1 MQGANEIDNINEI
14 IEAIHKYPW
23 PTDIAPIII
32 ALADKRREDYLEI
45 QRLNEIINDI
55 KKNKNNSWRNIPRSI
70 PNISNKI
77 NRIVRYETIQ
87 IPTISAGS
95 IMGKKGTIVRQI
107 SIDSG
112 AKIIIQNLN
121 LIKTYQK
128 RRGIKIIGNNKQIN
142 KAKEIIA
149 KLIGQDSIV
158 ARKCFCCG
166 IINCNLINRKN
177 L

>member
-1 MQGANEIDNINEI
+1 MQGGNEIDNINEI

-45 QRLNEIINDI
+45 QRLNEIIKDM
-55 KKNKNNSWRNIPRSI
+55 KKNNSYSWRNIPRSV
-70 PNISNKI
+70 PNINNKMNGI
-77 NRIVRYETIQ
+77 IRYETIQ
-87 IPTISAGS
+87 IPTISVGS
-95 IMGKKGTIVRQI
+95 IMGKNGRIVKQI
-107 SIDSG
+107 SNDSG
-112 AKIIIQNLN
+112 AKIIVQNLN
-121 LIKTYQK
+121 LIKTCQK
-128 RRGIKIIGNNKQIN
+128 RRGIKIIGNNNQIN

-166 IINCNLINRKN
+166 IINCNLINTKN
-177 L
+177 